1 MPSNGETKNALA
13 YPIDQERSRLEKS
26 CAAAIAGNTISS
38 MLKSDNNAPVLL
50 HAEIKFCATTYCAAP
65 NTEKDVISESVR
77 FVSTQFGN
85 FNISEIREAFR
96 LAAAGSIEADLT
108 AYYGMFSV
116 NILGRVLSTYQDHRT
131 QAYREVRA
139 RIAAQEQ
146 EMEAEM
152 RADILKE
159 RFGTISEQF
168 AALQVENRKY
178 RRWQD
183 LPAWFC
189 RKVIQDDIAGIGNDE
204 KGKAWVLAKT
214 WAVNQI
220 GAWILSPDTKP
231 DDKKRY
237 IAARAANEKDSG
249 HFPDGLRAEAEEAYC
264 KMLVFS
270 KIAQYEE
277 K

>member
-1 MPSNGETKNALA
+1 MAL
-13 YPIDQERSRLEKS
+13 S
-26 CAAAIAGNTISS
+26 GNTIGSL
-38 MLKSDNNAPVLL
+38 LKADENAPVLL
-50 HAEIKFCATTYCAAP
+50 HAEVKFCAATYCAAP

-77 FVSTQFGN
+77 FISSQFAN
-85 FNISEIREAFR
+85 LNISEIREAFR

-139 RIAAQEQ
+139 RMAEQEA
-146 EMEAEM
+146 EMEAEI

-159 RFGTISEQF
+159 KFGTIQEQF
-168 AALQVENRKY
+168 TVLQSENRKY

-183 LPAWFC
+183 LPGWFC
-189 RKVIQDDIAGIGNDE
+189 RRVIQDDIAGIGHDE
-204 KGKAWVLAKT
+204 KGKTWIMAKA
-214 WAVNQI
+214 WAVNQV
-220 GAWILSPDTKP
+220 GSWIFSPDTQT

-237 IAARAANEKDSG
+237 MAAKAANEKDAG
-249 HFPDGLRAEAEEAYC
+249 HFPDELRTEAEEAYC